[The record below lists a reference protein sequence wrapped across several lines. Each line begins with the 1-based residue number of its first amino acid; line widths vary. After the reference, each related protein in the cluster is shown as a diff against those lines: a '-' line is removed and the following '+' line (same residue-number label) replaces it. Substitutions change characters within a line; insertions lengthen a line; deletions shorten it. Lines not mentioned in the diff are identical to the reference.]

1 MKNECKDCENE
12 SLMKYA
18 DMAIKLEN
26 VQKYNKL
33 LEQALDIKEKLNKML
48 REENERIENDTRKL
62 F

>member
-18 DMAIKLEN
+18 DMAIQLEN

-48 REENERIENDTRKL
+48 REENESLKTRL
-62 F
+62 ED

>member
-1 MKNECKDCENE
+1 MKDECKDCENE

-33 LEQALDIKEKLNKML
+33 LEKALDIKEELNKML
-48 REENERIENDTRKL
+48 REENESLKARLED
-62 F
+62 